1 MSPSGHLKSNQFLD
15 LISKFSKLS
24 QSMAC
29 IIIPLFFSVIP
40 TILSPELAYNR
51 KQYWPADEDPNQQK
65 KVFFPKF
72 CIVRPVTFFGY
83 RVLINS
89 SPVNSLNQEQ
99 PKDHQHY

>member
-40 TILSPELAYNR
+40 TTFLLELAYNR
-51 KQYWPADEDPNQQK
+51 KPYWPADEDPNQQK
-65 KVFFPKF
+65 KVFFHQNF
-72 CIVRPVTFFGY
+72 
-83 RVLINS
+83 VL
-89 SPVNSLNQEQ
+89 
-99 PKDHQHY
+99 

>member
-40 TILSPELAYNR
+40 TILSPGIGLQQEAVLA
-51 KQYWPADEDPNQQK
+51 
-65 KVFFPKF
+65 
-72 CIVRPVTFFGY
+72 C
-83 RVLINS
+83 
-89 SPVNSLNQEQ
+89 
-99 PKDHQHY
+99 